1 MLGISRNDAGS
12 DAILTKDIMAEEQRS
27 DDWDDLKMDVDK
39 LSDQQL
45 EDLAQLV
52 TRKLRES
59 MRQDLDRSGRF

>member
-1 MLGISRNDAGS
+1 MLGISWNDAGS